1 METISG
7 ILKLFLKGQR
17 ITILGLVVILSL
29 LQLLNSAGLAWK
41 QPQAIWGNWVSV
53 AVFQGNF
60 IYKIRQQVCR
70 LQFTDPCSS

>member
-17 ITILGLVVILSL
+17 ITILGLVHVLSL

-53 AVFQGNF
+53 AVFQ
-60 IYKIRQQVCR
+60 
-70 LQFTDPCSS
+70 